1 MVENT
6 RTTTSIDA
14 IRALNKP
21 RRTDVKI
28 DCNGLPTYIR
38 LRGDWVVICVITDK
52 WRIDDEW
59 WRERPITRT
68 YYECSVLKGI
78 TVIVF
83 QDLQNGLWYL
93 QRI

>member
-6 RTTTSIDA
+6 RAATSIDA

-21 RRTDVKI
+21 RLTDVKT
-28 DCNGLPTYIR
+28 DSNGMPTYIK
-38 LRGDWVVICVITDK
+38 LRGNWVVICMITDK

-59 WRERPITRT
+59 WREQPITRT
-68 YYECSVLKGI
+68 YYECSIVKEI

-93 QRI
+93 QRV